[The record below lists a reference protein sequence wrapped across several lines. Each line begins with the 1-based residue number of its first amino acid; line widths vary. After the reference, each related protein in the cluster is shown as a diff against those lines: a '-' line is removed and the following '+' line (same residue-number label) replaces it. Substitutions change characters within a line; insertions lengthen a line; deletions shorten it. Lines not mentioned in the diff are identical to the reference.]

1 MKKNWFSI
9 ITYAS
14 VVLIFLA
21 LIIIL
26 EQPFLLIFALPLIA
40 VPFVSTALFTAA
52 IRGISFHAYG
62 KTSSVELGN
71 IVHYILEAKNTSFIP
86 LFYCTVVFHME
97 NLFFPN
103 NRVQHL
109 SIPLSAKKTGTFDI
123 PAETTLPGML
133 VFTVSAVRISDY
145 LHFCTIEIP
154 QTIRVQIPIFPL
166 PAKTEL
172 PDTTASA
179 EGEEEIEDTS
189 LRGMPSSEIKEIRE
203 YRPGD
208 RLQRIHWKLSA
219 KLDDLFVKEL
229 SNTSV
234 LSMVILPEL
243 SKNCISDTLSL
254 LRSVAELLVSQEQY
268 FELCLYNHND
278 CSFEF
283 FLISNQDEMADCFV
297 RLYYLPLYEG
307 KECALDAFLA
317 SNQHGSS
324 LIRIC
329 GTTAERIELESHIY

>member
-9 ITYAS
+9 ISYAS
-14 VVLIFLA
+14 VVLAFLIV
-21 LIIIL
+21 IIIL
-26 EQPFLLIFALPLIA
+26 EQPFLLIFALPLI
-40 VPFVSTALFTAA
+40 VMPFVSVALFKAA
-52 IRGISFHAYG
+52 LGSISFHAYG
-62 KTSSVELGN
+62 KTASVELGN
-71 IVHYILEAKNTSFIP
+71 PVHYTLEAKNASFIP

-103 NRVQHL
+103 TKVQRL

-123 PAETTLPGML
+123 PVEATMPGML
-133 VFTVSAVRISDY
+133 VLTVSAVQISDY

-243 SKNCISDTLSL
+243 SKDCISDTLSL
-254 LRSVAELLVSQEQY
+254 LRSIAELLVSQEQY
-268 FELCLYNHND
+268 FELCLYNHNS
-278 CSFEF
+278 CIFEYY
-283 FLISNQDEMADCFV
+283 LISNPDELTDCLV

-307 KECALDAFLA
+307 NECARESFLA
-317 SNQHGSS
+317 SNQRGSS

-329 GTTAERIELESHIY
+329 GTSAERIELESHIH